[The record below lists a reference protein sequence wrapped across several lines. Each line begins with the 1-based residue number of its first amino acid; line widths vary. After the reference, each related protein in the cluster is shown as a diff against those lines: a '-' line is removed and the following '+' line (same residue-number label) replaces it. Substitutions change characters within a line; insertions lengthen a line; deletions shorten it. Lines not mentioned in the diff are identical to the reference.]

1 MKPQLRLI
9 KSNRVGLTLSSWR
22 DDYLESKRVKLEA
35 KTISNYRKTINLYIE
50 FVGETYWPP
59 TRFDVIRFLDDVMK
73 RSSQITAFS
82 YWAILRAWFNYMAKL
97 GAFGHFPNPAEQI
110 TQLDLAPQNPKLSP
124 KGIPRNDI
132 DKLFMYLRALPDGL
146 LNTRDL
152 ALIHFL
158 YRSGARAGEAADL
171 TKQTLQLEM
180 NRVLAQAELVKDDE
194 DRRMYF
200 GERGKQDLKV
210 WLQRLEKCGYDD
222 VWIFPSTRGQRPLDR
237 PITPSGINQMFHR
250 RLRQAGL
257 PMYRVHDLRHS
268 FTKETMRQKK
278 SLSSIQRQLG
288 HASPDMVL
296 RYAKVFCLFLAEDF
310 SNFGDDE

>member
-1 MKPQLRLI
+1 MKSQLRLI
-9 KSNRVGLTLSSWR
+9 KSNRVGLTVSTWR

-35 KTISNYRKTINLYIE
+35 KTISNYSKTINLYIE
-50 FVGETYWPP
+50 FVGETHWPP

-97 GAFGHFPNPAEQI
+97 GAFDHFPNPAEQI
-110 TQLDLAPQNPKLSP
+110 TQLDLAPKNPKLSP

-132 DKLFMYLRALPDGL
+132 DKLFAYLRALPGGL
-146 LNTRDL
+146 LNIRDL

-158 YRSGARAGEAADL
+158 YRSGARVGEAADL
-171 TKQTLQLEM
+171 TKQTLQLEI
-180 NRVLAQAELVKDDE
+180 NRVLVQAEMVKDDE
-194 DRRMYF
+194 DMRMYF
-200 GERGKQDLKV
+200 GEKVKADLKV
-210 WLQRLEKCGYDD
+210 WLQWLEKCGYDD
-222 VWIFPSTRGQRPLDR
+222 VWVFPSTRGQRPLNR
-237 PITPSGINQMFHR
+237 SITPAGINQMFHC
-250 RLRQAGL
+250 RLREAGL

-268 FTKETMRQKK
+268 FTKEAMRQKK

-288 HASPDMVL
+288 HATPDMVL
-296 RYAKVFCLFLAEDF
+296 RYANVFSQEQAEEF